1 MESIKEILFLFL
13 SNDIVQLLVTFL
25 FAGFITS
32 KLIPLIIRLSKKLEL
47 TDKPNERKVHVNPI
61 PNLGG
66 IAIFLGF
73 FLSTLGWL
81 IAYGSVEGINFTIIV
96 TIYGLIV
103 LFVMGIIDDQI
114 EMRASHKFL
123 IQIAVAIALAASGV
137 RIDTFNGIFFIHEL
151 PIYIQYLFTVLLL
164 VGLINAF
171 NLIDGIDGLA
181 GGLSFINAMVIGIV
195 LYNPAEIL
203 TSFIAFGLAGA
214 LLGFLKYNFNPAK
227 IFMGDTGSLV
237 IGYLMAVLGILLLN
251 REKVILSADSQVH
264 TTETTILVVGILVL
278 PVYDTIRVFASRI
291 AKGGSPFKPDK
302 THAHHLLISVGFGH
316 KKSAIILYIANI
328 LIISVAFF
336 YFLMFNESV
345 SLFEPVREWLGISGG
360 NISADKIK
368 FRRSLYES
376 LAIVSLFAIAAI
388 FYDFRRVYI
397 LLKLLFIRKKSRKS
411 LKRMFYLMM
420 IKIYNDE

>member
-1 MESIKEILFLFL
+1 
-13 SNDIVQLLVTFL
+13 
-25 FAGFITS
+25 
-32 KLIPLIIRLSKKLEL
+32 LIIQLSKKLGL

-73 FLSTLGWL
+73 FISTLGWL
-81 IAYGSVEGINFTIIV
+81 IAYGSVEGINYAVIV

-123 IQIAVAIALAASGV
+123 IQIAVAIALAASGI
-137 RIDTFNGIFFIHEL
+137 RIDTFNGIFFIYEL
-151 PIYIQYLFTVLLL
+151 PVFVQYLFTVLLL

-181 GGLSFINAMVIGIV
+181 GGISFINALVIGV
-195 LYNPAEIL
+195 GLYNPNEIL

-251 REKVILSADSQVH
+251 RDKVVLSDKDVVH

-302 THAHHLLISVGFGH
+302 THAHHLLISVGFNH
-316 KKSAIILYIANI
+316 KKSAIILYIANS
-328 LIISVAFF
+328 LIIAVAFF
-336 YFLMFNESV
+336 YFLMFNNSV
-345 SLFEPVREWLGISGG
+345 KVFEPIREWLGIVG
-360 NISADKIK
+360 NNIDPEKIM
-368 FRRSLYES
+368 FRRSLFES
-376 LAIVSLFAIAAI
+376 LAIISLFGIAAI
-388 FYDFRRVYI
+388 FYDFRRIYI
-397 LLKLLFIRKKSRKS
+397 ALKLLFIRKKESE
-411 LKRMFYLMM
+411 
-420 IKIYNDE
+420 IVDENVLLDDE